1 MFRLCS
7 NGDQGLISL
16 FHQCILPLPFPSKR
30 TMGDNYVEEVPNTLF
45 ASAFGLDRRGEELP
59 RPRAIRC
66 FQGAMKSQRHNT
78 FWEVF
83 RTIVMLMVSRFR
95 PCFQRKYPLV
105 ELPADV
111 PTIET
116 QEGTPFKRFLENL
129 DVGMF
134 TTPRAVEDMY
144 QDHLQSHS
152 LDPTFKLQTRE
163 QFKQQ
168 LFEFFG
174 TDVNGDLRRR
184 CSICAKPREFLVY
197 PRLCH
202 FLGGVLTDHLQR
214 TRPRSIWRA
223 PPARPS
229 GSQCFL
235 LKVRPFSPLLFPSL
249 RHLTPHPPRSGN
261 ASSLVES
268 RTGRIAASPSR
279 TSPSRMP
286 Q

>member
-1 MFRLCS
+1 MYPGCDPALNQAWYSLFVPELAVFRLCS

-83 RTIVMLMVSRFR
+83 RTIVMLM
-95 PCFQRKYPLV
+95 
-105 ELPADV
+105 
-111 PTIET
+111 
-116 QEGTPFKRFLENL
+116 EGTPFKRFLENL

-184 CSICAKPREFLVY
+184 CSICAKPQ
-197 PRLCH
+197 
-202 FLGGVLTDHLQR
+202 D
-214 TRPRSIWRA
+214 
-223 PPARPS
+223 PPAKYLACTACKAVGKP
-229 GSQCFL
+229 
-235 LKVRPFSPLLFPSL
+235 VFSAQ
-249 RHLTPHPPRSGN
+249 GN